1 MKQFLHP
8 KHLQLFYRHEETD
21 EIKSVTIQWKDVLK
35 FEIGKITQ
43 SIKVKDSMLIK
54 IDVINQ
60 LELIAKNVICD
71 NEPKT
76 ELPLYKILPFEYI
89 LYEINIIDKQNQ
101 HHTYGVKE
109 YYNSYRSNRS
119 FNNFKISFND
129 Y

>member
-21 EIKSVTIQWKDVLK
+21 EIKSVTIQWKDVIK
-35 FEIGKITQ
+35 FEVGNITQ

-76 ELPLYKILPFEYI
+76 ELPLYKILPFEYE

-101 HHTYGVKE
+101 YHTYSITE
-109 YYNSYRSNRS
+109 DHNSYRSTRD
-119 FNNFKISFND
+119 FDDFKISYN
-129 Y
+129 

>member
-1 MKQFLHP
+1 MKQSLHP

-21 EIKSVTIQWKDVLK
+21 EIKSVTIQWKDVIK
-35 FEIGKITQ
+35 FEVGNITQ
-43 SIKVKDSMLIK
+43 SIKIKDSMLIK

-101 HHTYGVKE
+101 HHTYGITE
-109 YYNSYRSNRS
+109 NHNSYRSTRD
-119 FNNFKISFND
+119 FDDFKISYN
-129 Y
+129 